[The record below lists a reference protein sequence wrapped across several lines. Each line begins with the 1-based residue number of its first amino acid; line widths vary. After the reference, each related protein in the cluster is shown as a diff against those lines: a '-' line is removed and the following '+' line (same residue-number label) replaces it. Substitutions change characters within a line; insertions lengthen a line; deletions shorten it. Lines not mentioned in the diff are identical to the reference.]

1 MSDRTAIQAAI
12 KRATKAAQTGMN
24 SLDAAALSELE
35 QVYQQAAADIQ
46 AQIQAHAGGDGKLAL
61 SELQSLRDQVGF
73 RLSKLSETRNVLLQQ
88 KLGEASALGV
98 DPFTVQIPPSPPFA
112 KGGIYGDGLLSAS
125 AAMQINNEALQF
137 VRTFVAADGL
147 QLSDRIWRIDRHA
160 REAVTGSLEQAI
172 IQGHGASQAARDFL
186 MRGEAVPLDIQNKMG
201 MANAGKVGKE
211 AAGALFAGNGSPLD
225 NAMRLFRTE
234 INRAHG
240 TAYLKGAEAHPDC
253 VGTRFLISPSHPQ
266 HDICDLHASAN
277 LHGLGPGVYPPGKT
291 PWPAHPNTLSYVVA
305 VFKDEVTAADKAGK
319 ENAMQALD
327 RLTPAQR
334 IGVLGVNKH
343 EVFKE
348 GKLTQGM
355 IKAPWKAVQKRI
367 GIKPPVKPVPIPKP
381 VKTVAPANLSLGE
394 MISAGASIGD
404 GFLKVAQTS
413 SGINGPRLFEEIHKQ
428 LGALR
433 PINTPTKVVN
443 SGKGAEWVKAASR
456 IFPDDWTKLAD
467 AYGPLSVRATT
478 GRGRQSS
485 LNHDVKGE
493 RYRMA
498 GFGVITSKGGDG
510 FISTGSFS
518 TSVHEYTHRLQHV
531 IPELD
536 DYFQNLHARRTA
548 SDPLKRLRDLF
559 PGYNYRRDEV
569 AREDKYVSAYQGK
582 VYSGYGHSYL
592 GKHGALEVMTMAF
605 EDVLGG
611 SAVRLE
617 KIVEHDRE
625 MFNLVIGLLFKYVP

>member
-12 KRATKAAQTGMN
+12 KRATKAAQTDMN
-24 SLDAAALSELE
+24 RLDAAALSELE
-35 QVYQQAAADIQ
+35 QVYRLAAADIQ
-46 AQIQAHAGGDGKLAL
+46 QQIQSHAAGDGNLAL
-61 SELQSLRDQVGF
+61 SELQSLRDQVNA
-73 RLSKLSETRNVLLQQ
+73 RLGKLAESRNVLLQQ
-88 KLGEASALGV
+88 KMGDAAALGV
-98 DPFTVQIPPSPPFA
+98 DPFAVPSALSPSPLPLV
-112 KGGIYGDGLLSAS
+112 GNGLLSAS
-125 AAMQINNEALQF
+125 AAMQINHEALQF
-137 VRTFVAADGL
+137 VRNFVAADGL
-147 QLSDRIWRIDRHA
+147 QLSDRIWRIDRQA
-160 REAVTGSLEQAI
+160 REAVTGAIEQAV
-172 IQGHGASQAARDFL
+172 IQGHGASQAAREFL

-211 AAGALFAGNGSPLD
+211 AAGSLFTGNGSPLD

-253 VGTRFLISPSHPQ
+253 VGTRFLLSPRHPQ

-291 PWPAHPNTLSYVVA
+291 PWPAHPNTLSYVAA
-305 VFKDEVTAADKAGK
+305 VFKDEVTAADRAGK
-319 ENAMQALD
+319 ETALQALEK
-327 RLTPAQR
+327 LTPSQR

-343 EVFKE
+343 EAFKE
-348 GKLTQGM
+348 GKLKQGM

-367 GIKPPVKPVPIPKP
+367 GIKPPVKLEQMPKP
-381 VKTVAPANLSLGE
+381 AKTVAPANLSLDE
-394 MISAGASIGD
+394 MLAAGRSIGD
-404 GFLKVAQTS
+404 GLLKVAQTPN
-413 SGINGPRLFEEIHKQ
+413 GIHGPSLFEEIHKQ

-433 PINTPTKVVN
+433 PINTPAKVEN

-456 IFPDDWTKLAD
+456 LFPDDWTKQAD

-478 GRGRQSS
+478 GRGRQYSF
-485 LNHDVKGE
+485 NHDVKGA
-493 RYRMA
+493 RYKIT
-498 GFGVITSKGGDG
+498 GFGAITAKGGDG

-536 DYFQNLHARRTA
+536 NYFQDLHGKRTA
-548 SDPLKRLRDLF
+548 GDPLKRLRDLF
-559 PGYNYRRDEV
+559 PGYNYKRDEV
-569 AREDKYVSAYQGK
+569 TREDKYISAYQGR

-592 GKHGALEVMTMAF
+592 GKSGALEVMTMAF
-605 EDVLGG
+605 EYVLGG
-611 SAVRLE
+611 SAAKLE